1 MKALDYSDVD
11 YHIRFNGVPK
21 AQVKWFKDGKEL
33 KTGDRIT
40 IETTDEGQVSSSLSI
55 KHFGVDDV
63 GLVRYHLR
71 CYVAFFRI
79 LNYLLKIFL

>member
-33 KTGDRIT
+33 KTNDRIT
-40 IETTDEGQVSSSLSI
+40 IETTDEGQVSSTLSI
-55 KHFGVDDV
+55 KHFCVDDV
-63 GLVRYHLR
+63 GQVSHY
-71 CYVAFFRI
+71 FS
-79 LNYLLKIFL
+79 KP